1 MSLSDAS
8 GVADERDAELFRF
21 LHFRTRSIAFDRP
34 RSFTLRGFG
43 RKIIL

>member
-8 GVADERDAELFRF
+8 GVADERDAALFRF
-21 LHFRTRSIAFDRP
+21 LYFSTRSIAFDGP